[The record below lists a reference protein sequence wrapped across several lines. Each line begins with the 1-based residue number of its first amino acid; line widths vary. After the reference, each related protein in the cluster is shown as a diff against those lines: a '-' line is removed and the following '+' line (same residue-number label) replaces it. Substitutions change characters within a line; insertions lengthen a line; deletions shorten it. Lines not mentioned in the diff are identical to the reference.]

1 MKTKEP
7 VIETA
12 SASGWLEGEIIY
24 YIFNK
29 GKVDLPEAIEA
40 IDIMTS
46 IASGNTYSYFI
57 DISKVKNITK
67 EAREYFAIPRSTGR
81 NIATAVLAPGLI
93 SKLIGTFLIT
103 FNNPGV
109 KVKLFTDKHEA
120 IKWLKKEASDLI

>member
-1 MKTKEP
+1 MEAREHM
-7 VIETA
+7 IESET
-12 SASGWLEGEIIY
+12 ASGWLEDEIIH

-29 GKVDLPEAIEA
+29 SKVELPEAIEA
-40 IDIMTS
+40 IDIMTA

-57 DISKVKNITK
+57 DISGVKNITK

-93 SKLIGTFLIT
+93 AKLIGTFLMT

-109 KVKLFTDKHEA
+109 RVKLFTDEQEA
-120 IKWLKKEASDLI
+120 INWLKKEASLHI